1 VIFENPAELK
11 ERIESLS
18 GRRVY
23 REPDIAED
31 TSSYMSILGGSVLRL
46 GGNDFFVL
54 GDTWEGRFGIDD
66 QPKFWVKYA
75 VDLTT
80 GEKKIVKLVF
90 SEEFET
96 EFGFIKVR
104 HRRSPEKESG
114 IIELVRDN
122 PRFMQGYTVPDSVGN
137 QVRVIDFIRGK
148 SLYVTLRTLDM
159 PHEEYFHEHL
169 PGVMKE
175 LIACIEA
182 LAALHAQEQHHG
194 DVRTDHILIERHSGH
209 FIWIDFDYSVNFSDY
224 DIWSMGNV
232 ITFVVGKGST
242 PSAESPASQR
252 ATRCCAKEASSKTTH
267 CPWESTAL
275 PIWASSSPTSP
286 KHSMTSC
293 CASQSDQSTSTK
305 IWRAPRRTSGLSF
318 LSFPLSV
325 VLDVN
330 HANYVIRYVDFSSRL
345 KESDEIEEAT

>member
-1 VIFENPAELK
+1 MIFENPAELK

-232 ITFVVGKGST
+232 ITFVVGKGIHTFRGVTREPESYPLLRQGGFVEDDALPLGKHRIANLGKLFPYVPKALNDILLRFSVGST
-242 PSAESPASQR
+242 DFYEDLESPAADLR
-252 ATRCCAKEASSKTTH
+252 A
-267 CPWESTAL
+267 
-275 PIWASSSPTSP
+275 I
-286 KHSMTSC
+286 
-293 CASQSDQSTSTK
+293 
-305 IWRAPRRTSGLSF
+305 
-318 LSFPLSV
+318 FP
-325 VLDVN
+325 
-330 HANYVIRYVDFSSRL
+330 
-345 KESDEIEEAT
+345 

>member
-1 VIFENPAELK
+1 MIFDNPAELK

-23 REPDIAED
+23 REPDIFKD
-31 TSSYMSILGGSVLRL
+31 TSSFMSILGGNVLRL

-80 GEKKIVKLVF
+80 GDKKIVKLVF

-96 EFGFIKVR
+96 DLGFIKVR
-104 HRRSPEKESG
+104 HRRSPEKESA
-114 IIELVRDN
+114 IIELVQDN
-122 PRFMQGYTVPDSVGN
+122 PRFMQGYTVTDSVGN

-148 SLYVTLRTLDM
+148 SLYVTLPALDM
-159 PHEEYFHEHL
+159 THEEYFHEHL

-194 DVRTDHILIERHSGH
+194 DVRSDHILIEHDSRH
-209 FIWIDFDYSVNFSDY
+209 FIWIDFDYSVNYSDY

-232 ITFVVGKGST
+232 ITFVVGKGIHTFDGVTREPKSY
-242 PSAESPASQR
+242 PLCQGGFVEDDALPLAKHRVANLRKLFPYIPKALNDILMRFSVGSIDFYENLESPAADLR
-252 ATRCCAKEASSKTTH
+252 A
-267 CPWESTAL
+267 
-275 PIWASSSPTSP
+275 I
-286 KHSMTSC
+286 
-293 CASQSDQSTSTK
+293 
-305 IWRAPRRTSGLSF
+305 
-318 LSFPLSV
+318 FP
-325 VLDVN
+325 
-330 HANYVIRYVDFSSRL
+330 
-345 KESDEIEEAT
+345 